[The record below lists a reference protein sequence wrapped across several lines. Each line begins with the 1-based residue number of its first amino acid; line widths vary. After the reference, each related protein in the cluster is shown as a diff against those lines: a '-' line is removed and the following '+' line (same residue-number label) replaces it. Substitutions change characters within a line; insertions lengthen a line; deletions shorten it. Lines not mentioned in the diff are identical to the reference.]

1 MCYLVLRKVAEEG
14 EWVLGVMH
22 PAKSFSLQPKQVRFG
37 IIHTS
42 LVLMEFKMFPF
53 FTGKRFEK
61 NTKYSEK
68 NN

>member
-1 MCYLVLRKVAEEG
+1 
-14 EWVLGVMH
+14 MH

-53 FTGKRFEK
+53 FTGKRFKK

-68 NN
+68 NNLDTRWCYVWTKLMFS